1 MPLYFGELK
10 VSLKYSREMITWL
23 DLCITDLLNQ
33 CTLGTEVKND
43 GGVMIEGSNTIIFQ
57 MPTSQEQDETGYICS
72 KFRYLFVLT

>member
-1 MPLYFGELK
+1 MSLYFGELK
-10 VSLKYSREMITWL
+10 VSRKYSREMITWL

-43 GGVMIEGSNTIIFQ
+43 GGMIEGSKTIIFQ
-57 MPTSQEQDETGYICS
+57 MPTIQEQDETGYICS